1 VARHLLVFALVS
13 FLGAACATAADQ
25 PGGDEADFR
34 SAPPKQQET
43 DKNASTSKVR
53 IVAGNVTTGK
63 KQKYDEGEGIRIL
76 QALKPDVA
84 LLQEVNY
91 LSNSRADI
99 QAFSTKALGAEFT
112 YFREDGQ
119 QIPNA
124 VFSRFPIEASGR
136 WADALAPNRGFVWA
150 KIKLPNDHAL
160 WAVSVHLL
168 TANDTTRANEAAAI
182 VTELKKVAAPTDFI
196 VVGGDFNT
204 QVREEPCIKTFS
216 ELLDTNAPHPSDQA
230 GNEGTNALRTKPYD
244 WVLVNGPLKEKQ
256 IPTTI
261 GSAKRDSGFVF
272 DTRTFSP
279 ITEALPAIST
289 DSAGENMQHMAVVK
303 DFAL

>member
-1 VARHLLVFALVS
+1 M
-13 FLGAACATAADQ
+13 LGAAACASAEDQ
-25 PGGDEADFR
+25 PANDEADFR
-34 SAPPKQQET
+34 SASKQKDEKPKAKQL
-43 DKNASTSKVR
+43 R

-91 LSNSRADI
+91 LTNSDADI
-99 QAFSTKALGAEFT
+99 GKFRDQALGAEFT
-112 YFREDGQ
+112 YFRETGQ

-124 VFSRFPIEASGR
+124 VFSRYPIEASGR
-136 WADALAPNRGFVWA
+136 WADALAPNRGFAWA
-150 KIKLPNDHAL
+150 KIKLPNDHNL

-168 TANDTTRANEAAAI
+168 TANDVTRSNEATALVA
-182 VTELKKVAAPTDFI
+182 ELKKVAAPDDFI
-196 VVGGDFNT
+196 AVGGDFNT

-216 ELLDTNAPHPSDQA
+216 ELLDTNAPHPADQQ
-230 GNEGTNALRTKPYD
+230 GVEGTNALRTKPYD
-244 WVLVNGPLKEKQ
+244 WVLVNPSLKSRQ
-256 IPTTI
+256 IPSTI
-261 GSAKRDSGFVF
+261 GSATQASGFVF
-272 DTRTFSP
+272 DTRSFTP
-279 ITEALPAIST
+279 ITDALPATAT